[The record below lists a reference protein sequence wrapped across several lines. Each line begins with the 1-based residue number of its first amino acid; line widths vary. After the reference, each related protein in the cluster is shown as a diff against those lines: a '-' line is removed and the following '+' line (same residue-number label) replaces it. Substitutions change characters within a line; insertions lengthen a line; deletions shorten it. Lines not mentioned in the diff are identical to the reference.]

1 MSAFAL
7 KTATTAAGL
16 KIGYRE
22 AGSGPAIVFLHGI
35 GSSSEGWEAQLAHF
49 GKTHRAIAWDAPGY
63 GGSGD
68 LDPLAPAA
76 SDYANALAGLLDALG
91 IARATLVGNSLGAL
105 MTASFVRRHPARVT
119 ALVLSDAAAGHGKLD
134 AEERNEKLMQ
144 RLDDVAELGPA
155 GMAEKRVG
163 KLLGPKAVPGA
174 RNAALRVMSKIRPK
188 GYGQAARMLSLADI
202 FAELA
207 GCRAAALVVC
217 GAEDLVT
224 PPEGNRKIAAAL
236 GAKFE
241 LIEGIGHLPYVE
253 APECFNA
260 LVGAFLAA
268 IEVAA

>member
-1 MSAFAL
+1 MSDFPL

-22 AGSGPAIVFLHGI
+22 SGAGAAIVFLHGI

-76 SDYANALAGLLDALG
+76 SVYADALAGLFDALG
-91 IARATLVGNSLGAL
+91 IARAALVGNSLGAL
-105 MTASFVRRHPARVT
+105 MAAAFARRHPARLA
-119 ALVLSDAAAGHGKLD
+119 ALVLSDAAAGHGRLS
-134 AEERNEKLMQ
+134 EEDRNEKLMQ

-163 KLLGPKAVPGA
+163 KLLGSKAASGA

-188 GYGQAARMLSLADI
+188 AYGQAARMLSLGDI

-207 GCRAAALVVC
+207 GCRAPALVVC
-217 GAEDLVT
+217 GAEDQVT
-224 PPEGNRKIAAAL
+224 PPEGNRKIAAAINARL
-236 GAKFE
+236 E
-241 LIEGIGHLPYVE
+241 LIEGVGHLPYIE
-253 APECFNA
+253 APERFNA
-260 LVGAFLAA
+260 LVGAFLSQTA
-268 IEVAA
+268 VAA

>member
-22 AGSGPAIVFLHGI
+22 SGAGPAIVFLHGI

-76 SDYANALAGLLDALG
+76 SDYAEALAGLLDALK
-91 IARATLVGNSLGAL
+91 IERAALVGNSLGAL
-105 MTASFVRRHPARVT
+105 MSAAFVRRYPARVT

-134 AEERNEKLMQ
+134 EEDRNAKLLQ
-144 RLDDVAELGPA
+144 RLDDVAEHGPA

-188 GYGQAARMLSLADI
+188 SYAQAARMLSLGDI

-207 GCRAAALVVC
+207 GCRAPALVIC
-217 GAEDLVT
+217 GAEDQVT
-224 PPEGNRKIAAAL
+224 PPEGNRKISSAL
-236 GAKFE
+236 GARFE
-241 LIEGIGHLPYVE
+241 LIDGIGHLPYIE
-253 APECFNA
+253 APERFNA
-260 LVGAFLAA
+260 LTGAFLSQAT
-268 IEVAA
+268 VAA